1 MRWPW
6 NRKETPEIRKDG
18 RGISRRRYHGAA
30 MDRLVAGFST
40 TNQASD
46 AILRSDLAPLR
57 ARSRVLTRDND
68 YAKRYIRLAQKN
80 IIGPQGIR
88 MQARAKQRSGKL
100 DRGAND
106 RIEAAWKAWGRKE
119 YCSYTQEYSWL
130 DIQKLVVAALKR
142 DGEILVRKVR
152 GARANNP
159 FSFSLDLIEA
169 DHLDENHVEELR
181 NGNRIYMGVE
191 TNPQGRIVAYWLLD
205 RHPGADA
212 SNVMNLRHRT
222 RYPADEII
230 HVYDPDRV
238 TQSRGV
244 PGMHTSMRRLN
255 MIGGY
260 EESEIVAARAGASK
274 MAAIMSP
281 DGDYDADGEDDN
293 GNLIEEFEPGL
304 IMNLPMD
311 SEIQMLD
318 PQHPNSGFG
327 SFIKSMLRGVAAGLN
342 ISYHGLSQDLESVNY
357 SSLRQGAL
365 DERDD
370 WQMDQAL
377 LVEHLCQPIADEW
390 LFWALST
397 PSQHPDALDLPF
409 SRYQKFRNISWQP
422 RGWSWVDPAKE
433 VTAHEKA
440 VNLGVKSRHQIV
452 RETGGD
458 IEQVMD
464 ELALEKAMME
474 ERGILPEP
482 AALPESPTQTEGD
495 EDDEED

>member
-6 NRKETPEIRKDG
+6 QKKEATTG
-18 RGISRRRYHGAA
+18 RRDTRGLSRRRYHGAA
-30 MDRLVAGFST
+30 LDRLVAGFST
-40 TNQASD
+40 SNQTSD
-46 AILRSDLAPLR
+46 AILRTDLAPLR
-57 ARSRVLTRDND
+57 ARSRVLVRDND

-88 MQARAKQRSGKL
+88 LQARAKQSNGKL
-100 DRGAND
+100 DRRAND
-106 RIEAAWKAWGRKE
+106 KIEAAWKTWSRKD
-119 YCSYTQEYSWL
+119 YCSYTGQYSWL

-142 DGEILVRKVR
+142 DGEILVRKIR
-152 GARANNP
+152 GVQAGNP
-159 FSFSLDLIEA
+159 FSFSLELIEA
-169 DHLDENHVEELR
+169 DHLDEQYVEDLR
-181 NGNRIYMGVE
+181 NGNRIYMGIE
-191 TNPQGRIVAYWLLD
+191 TNPQGRVVAYWLLEK
-205 RHPGADA
+205 HPGADA
-212 SNVMNLRHRT
+212 DNIINTRRRV

-230 HVYDPDRV
+230 HVYDPERA

-255 MIGGY
+255 MMGGY

-274 MAAIMSP
+274 MAAIISP
-281 DGDYDADGEDDN
+281 DGDFDGDGEDED
-293 GNLIEEFEPGL
+293 GNIIEEFEPGL
-304 IMNLPMD
+304 IMNLP
-311 SEIQMLD
+311 EGTELEMLD
-318 PQHPNSGFG
+318 PQHPNAGFG

-377 LVEHLCQPIADEW
+377 LVEHLCAPVADEW

-409 SRYQKFRNISWQP
+409 SRYQKFRAISWQP

-440 VNLGVKSRHQIV
+440 VQLGVKSRHQIV

-464 ELALEKAMME
+464 ELAIEQAMME
-474 ERGILPEP
+474 ERGLTS
-482 AALPESPTQTEGD
+482 AAVSKPNPSNQTEGD